1 MATTPRTLTNPG
13 FAPMD
18 PSESVPVGFDFSA
31 LTDTPSAPVVTAA
44 RHAGAADDSP
54 SAILDGSPTIDG
66 STVVQRITGGTAGTD
81 YLLRCQVDA
90 PDGSRYVL
98 AGVLPVR
105 TA

>member
-1 MATTPRTLTNPG
+1 MTRTVSNPG
-13 FAPMD
+13 FD
-18 PSESVPVGFDFSA
+18 PKDPTELITVAFEFAA

-44 RHAGAADDSP
+44 RHAGADDETP
-54 SAILDGSPTIDG
+54 AAILSGSPTVSGSKVLQEIIDG
-66 STVVQRITGGTAGTD
+66 NAGTD

>member
-1 MATTPRTLTNPG
+1 MSRTISNPG
-13 FAPMD
+13 FD
-18 PSESVPVGFDFSA
+18 PKDPAEVLVLAFEFAS
-31 LTDTPSAPVVTAA
+31 LTDTPSAPVVTVT
-44 RHAGAADDSP
+44 RHAGAADADP
-54 SAILDGSPTIDG
+54 SAILSGAATVS
-66 STVVQRITGGTAGTD
+66 STKVLQKVAGGVADTD

>member
-1 MATTPRTLTNPG
+1 MTRSVQNPG
-13 FAPMD
+13 FD
-18 PSESVPVGFDFSA
+18 PKDPDEIITVGFEFAA
-31 LTDTPSAPVVTAA
+31 LTDAPTAPVVTAA
-44 RHAGAADDSP
+44 RHAGAADDTP
-54 SAILDGSPTIDG
+54 AAILSGAPTVSGSKVLQEI
-66 STVVQRITGGTAGTD
+66 IGGTAGTD